1 MKKILVLY
9 GGKSVEHDISIIT
22 ALQAMNAIKDSA
34 EILPVYIT
42 GNGEFVTAKNLLDVN
57 IYSNFNKLAK
67 GRKSVTFELGK
78 GCAVARGKLSV
89 KKFYPDAALAC
100 NHGANG
106 EDGMISALME
116 LANIPYTCPNVECS
130 SICMDKE
137 ITKIVLSRHNIPT
150 TDFVCGEDIKLAD
163 VAKKI
168 DYPIIVKPCRC
179 GSSVGIT
186 KCKNAEELKKSV
198 EIAKNYDKK
207 LLFEPFLENCREFN
221 CACLCS
227 NGEFVT
233 SKVSEV
239 KGQGLYSFEEKYLA
253 KKPSSTFKIEKEI
266 KKMIEKLTVSTCL
279 ALGCEGVV
287 RVDFLMDCNGKLYVN
302 EVNTIPGSLAFYLFG
317 SMKEI
322 VFELVEAAIAR
333 AERNKTLSF
342 NHNSEAL
349 QVFANA
355 NKYTKK

>member
-34 EILPVYIT
+34 KILPVYIT
-42 GNGEFVTAKNLLDVN
+42 GKGEFVTAKNLLDVN
-57 IYSNFNKLAK
+57 IYSDFERLAK
-67 GRKSVTFELGK
+67 GRKNTTFQLGK
-78 GCAVARGKLSV
+78 GCVVVRGKLSV

-106 EDGMISALME
+106 EDGTISALME

-137 ITKIVLSRHNIPT
+137 ITKIVLARHDIPT
-150 TDFVCGEDIKLAD
+150 TDFVCGHDVKIAD
-163 VAKKI
+163 VAKQI

-179 GSSVGIT
+179 GSSVGIS
-186 KCKNAEELKKSV
+186 KCKNAEELKNSIEV
-198 EIAKNYDKK
+198 AKNYDKK
-207 LLFEPFLENCREFN
+207 LLFEQFFENCREFN
-221 CACLCS
+221 CACLCA
-227 NGEFVT
+227 NGEFT
-233 SKVSEV
+233 ISKVCEV
-239 KGQGLYSFEEKYLA
+239 VGQGLYSYEEKYLA
-253 KKPSSTFKIEKEI
+253 EKPATTFKIEKEI
-266 KKMIEKLTVSTCL
+266 KKMIEKLTISACQ
-279 ALGCEGVV
+279 ALECEGVV
-287 RVDFLMDCNGKLYVN
+287 RVDFLMDRSGKLYVN

-317 SMKEI
+317 NMKEI
-322 VFELVEAAIAR
+322 VFELVDAAIAR
-333 AERNKTLSF
+333 FERNKTLSF

-349 QVFANA
+349 QVFANT

>member
-22 ALQAMNAIKDSA
+22 ALQAMNAISGEA

-42 GNGEFVTAKNLLDVN
+42 GGGEFVTAKNALDVN

-67 GRKSVTFELGK
+67 GKKTITFQLGK
-78 GCAVARGKLSV
+78 GVVFVKGRFKT
-89 KKFYPDAALAC
+89 KKFTPDVALAC

-116 LANIPYTCPNVECS
+116 LAGIAYTCPSVESS

-137 ITKIVLSRHNIPT
+137 VTKIILASRDIPV
-150 TDFVCGEDIKLAD
+150 TDFVCGEDVKISNVAAKLGF
-163 VAKKI
+163 
-168 DYPIIVKPCRC
+168 PIIVKPCRC
-179 GSSVGIT
+179 GSSVGIA
-186 KCKNAEELKKSV
+186 KCESTEELKIST

-207 LLFEPFLENCREFN
+207 VIFEHFLENSREFN
-221 CACLCS
+221 CACLCK
-227 NGEFVT
+227 NGEYLT
-233 SKVSEV
+233 SKVCEV

-253 KKPSSTFKIEKEI
+253 EKPTTTFKIEKEV
-266 KKMIEKLTVSTCL
+266 KRLIEKLTIKTCRVL
-279 ALGCEGVV
+279 ECDGVV
-287 RVDFLMDCNGKLYVN
+287 RVDFLMDSDGKLYVN

-322 VFELVEAAIAR
+322 VFELADAAI
-333 AERNKTLSF
+333 ERFKQSKNLSF
-342 NHNSEAL
+342 SHDSSAL
-349 QVFANA
+349 QVFANSH
-355 NKYTKK
+355 KYAKK